1 MKTRNVALIAFVLI
15 IMGTFLSAC
24 GPSAEAV
31 YAEKITAPVN
41 NFTAKYTEFSN
52 VFSSGKIDDPAWQ
65 TQTNKVIDELD
76 KAAADLGAVSQ
87 AEVPETFKTLDGYL
101 KEIASETPVMT
112 NAIRDAFKEYN
123 AGNGDAAITKLNEA
137 SASAE
142 KISAAADKM
151 NAEADKLSK

>member
-1 MKTRNVALIAFVLI
+1 MKTRNIALIALVLI

-24 GPSAEAV
+24 GPSAEDV

-41 NFTAKYTEFSN
+41 DFSAKFTEFSDA
-52 VFSSGKIDDPAWQ
+52 FASGKIDDPAWQ
-65 TQTNKVIDELD
+65 TQINTLLDELD
-76 KAAADLGAVSQ
+76 KAAANLGAVPQ
-87 AEVPETFKTLDGYL
+87 AEVPDTFTTLDGYL

-137 SASAE
+137 AASAE
-142 KISAAADKM
+142 KISAAADQM
-151 NAEADKLSK
+151 NTEVDKYNQ

>member
-1 MKTRNVALIAFVLI
+1 MKTRNVALIALVLVI
-15 IMGTFLSAC
+15 LGILISAC
-24 GPSAEAV
+24 GPSAEDV

-41 NFTAKYTEFSN
+41 DFSAKYTEFSDA
-52 VFSSGKIDDPAWQ
+52 FASGKIDDPAWQ
-65 TQTNKVIDELD
+65 TQINTLMDELD
-76 KAAADLGAVSQ
+76 KAAANLGNVPQ

-101 KEIASETPVMT
+101 KEITSEMPVMT
-112 NAIRDAFKEYN
+112 NAVRDAFKEYN
-123 AGNGDAAITKLNEA
+123 AGKGDAAITKLNEA

>member
-1 MKTRNVALIAFVLI
+1 MKTRNIALVTLVLI

-24 GPSAEAV
+24 GPSAEDV

-41 NFTAKYTEFSN
+41 DFSAKFTEFSDA
-52 VFSSGKIDDPAWQ
+52 FASGKIDDPAWQ
-65 TQTNKVIDELD
+65 TQINTLLGELD

-101 KEIASETPVMT
+101 KEIASETPVMS

-123 AGNGDAAITKLNEA
+123 AGNSEAAITKLNEA
-137 SASAE
+137 AASAE

-151 NAEADKLSK
+151 NAEVDKYNQ

>member
-1 MKTRNVALIAFVLI
+1 MKTRNVATIALVLVI
-15 IMGTFLSAC
+15 LGTILSAC
-24 GPSAEAV
+24 GPSVEDV
-31 YAEKITAPVN
+31 YAQKITTPVN
-41 NFTAKYTEFSN
+41 DFSAKFTEFSN
-52 VFSSGKIDDPAWQ
+52 AFTSGKIDDPAWQ
-65 TQTNKVIDELD
+65 TQISTLLDELD
-76 KAAADLGAVSQ
+76 KAAADLGAVPQ

-123 AGNGDAAITKLNEA
+123 AGNGDAAVKKLNEA

-151 NAEADKLSK
+151 NAEVDKYNQ